1 MNPLLLFLFCFLAI
15 SFSLILIQ
23 KDLSKWQKFSLVM
36 NPALLALCILI
47 LISKSQSDRNFAAD
61 VAPVVNTSID
71 LLAEPG
77 SPEALEAAER
87 IRAFVDDPADK
98 NWQNLN
104 SDLQKIVENNAKCRM
119 SGTSFGQGVPL
130 FCAGERYK
138 KSTALLQSCG
148 FRLLKCREAQPK
160 TRKAPWPSP
169 TSLRSTTSPRGRGK
183 CLLTS

>member
-1 MNPLLLFLFCFLAI
+1 MNALFLFLFCFLGI

-23 KDLSKWQKFSLVM
+23 RDLTKWQKFSLVL

-47 LISKSQSDRNFAAD
+47 LVSRSQSDRNFAAD

-77 SPEALEAAER
+77 SPEALEAAKR

-104 SDLQKIVENNAKCRM
+104 SDLQKIVEK
-119 SGTSFGQGVPL
+119 S
-130 FCAGERYK
+130 K
-138 KSTALLQSCG
+138 KL
-148 FRLLKCREAQPK
+148 
-160 TRKAPWPSP
+160 
-169 TSLRSTTSPRGRGK
+169 
-183 CLLTS
+183 

>member
-77 SPEALEAAER
+77 TTEAREAAER

-104 SDLQKIVENNAKCRM
+104 SDLQKIVEK
-119 SGTSFGQGVPL
+119 S
-130 FCAGERYK
+130 K
-138 KSTALLQSCG
+138 K
-148 FRLLKCREAQPK
+148 P
-160 TRKAPWPSP
+160 
-169 TSLRSTTSPRGRGK
+169 
-183 CLLTS
+183 

>member
-71 LLAEPG
+71 LLQEPG
-77 SPEALEAAER
+77 TTEALEAAER
-87 IRAFVDDPADK
+87 LRAFVDDPADK

-104 SDLQKIVENNAKCRM
+104 SDLQKIVEK
-119 SGTSFGQGVPL
+119 L
-130 FCAGERYK
+130 K
-138 KSTALLQSCG
+138 K
-148 FRLLKCREAQPK
+148 P
-160 TRKAPWPSP
+160 
-169 TSLRSTTSPRGRGK
+169 
-183 CLLTS
+183 

>member
-71 LLAEPG
+71 LLQEPG
-77 SPEALEAAER
+77 TTEALEAAER

-104 SDLQKIVENNAKCRM
+104 SDLQKIVEK
-119 SGTSFGQGVPL
+119 S
-130 FCAGERYK
+130 K
-138 KSTALLQSCG
+138 K
-148 FRLLKCREAQPK
+148 P
-160 TRKAPWPSP
+160 
-169 TSLRSTTSPRGRGK
+169 
-183 CLLTS
+183 

>member
-71 LLAEPG
+71 LLQEPG
-77 SPEALEAAER
+77 TTEAREAAER

-104 SDLQKIVENNAKCRM
+104 SDLQKIVEK
-119 SGTSFGQGVPL
+119 S
-130 FCAGERYK
+130 K
-138 KSTALLQSCG
+138 K
-148 FRLLKCREAQPK
+148 P
-160 TRKAPWPSP
+160 
-169 TSLRSTTSPRGRGK
+169 
-183 CLLTS
+183 

>member
-61 VAPVVNTSID
+61 IAPVVNTSID
-71 LLAEPG
+71 LLQEPG

-104 SDLQKIVENNAKCRM
+104 SDLQKIVEK
-119 SGTSFGQGVPL
+119 S
-130 FCAGERYK
+130 K
-138 KSTALLQSCG
+138 K
-148 FRLLKCREAQPK
+148 P
-160 TRKAPWPSP
+160 
-169 TSLRSTTSPRGRGK
+169 
-183 CLLTS
+183 

>member
-1 MNPLLLFLFCFLAI
+1 MNALFLFLFCFLGI

-23 KDLSKWQKFSLVM
+23 RDLTKWQKFSLVL

-47 LISKSQSDRNFAAD
+47 LVSRSQSDRNFAAD

-77 SPEALEAAER
+77 SPEALEAAKR

-104 SDLQKIVENNAKCRM
+104 SDLQKIVEK
-119 SGTSFGQGVPL
+119 S
-130 FCAGERYK
+130 K
-138 KSTALLQSCG
+138 K
-148 FRLLKCREAQPK
+148 P
-160 TRKAPWPSP
+160 
-169 TSLRSTTSPRGRGK
+169 
-183 CLLTS
+183 

>member
-47 LISKSQSDRNFAAD
+47 LLSKSQSDRNFAAD

-71 LLAEPG
+71 LLQEPG
-77 SPEALEAAER
+77 TTEAREAAER

-104 SDLQKIVENNAKCRM
+104 SDLQKIVEK
-119 SGTSFGQGVPL
+119 S
-130 FCAGERYK
+130 K
-138 KSTALLQSCG
+138 K
-148 FRLLKCREAQPK
+148 P
-160 TRKAPWPSP
+160 
-169 TSLRSTTSPRGRGK
+169 
-183 CLLTS
+183 